1 MLPALEKREMV
12 TLIDRP
18 GVILVKASYYQN
30 KRPNYLIILW
40 RQGYKEM
47 DSLALQVS
55 FVLLHKYT
63 DDILPPDPVLQIVG
77 TCVIKDKLLDEW
89 RQYSSDTYSETT
101 WISIHNQPDR
111 SWYVTCGYN

>member
-1 MLPALEKREMV
+1 MV

-77 TCVIKDKLLDEW
+77 SCVIKDKLLGEW